1 MPQIFK
7 IGSYLI
13 YFWSNE
19 NRPLEPIHVHISK
32 GYPYENSTKVWST
45 RSGKCILQ
53 NNNSKIPTRQLNI
66 IIKTIESRSSEIINK
81 WYSYFNEIR
90 YFC

>member
-32 GYPYENSTKVWST
+32 GYPYENSTKVWIT